1 MNLFYLFDLSKKG
14 YFSLPFP
21 TPKNTY
27 RGLILSMSLF
37 YLFGL
42 SKKGY
47 FSLPFLVIIALLL
60 FLRNLTFLVF
70 RTVPLSLYM
79 VSGNGTIPTFPISAA
94 CAALLLSFF
103 FLHNLLPLTPSRLNR
118 LSYHYS
124 SLSFSII

>member
-37 YLFGL
+37 YLFDL

>member
-27 RGLILSMSLF
+27 RGLILSMNLF
-37 YLFGL
+37 YLFDL

>member
-1 MNLFYLFDLSKKG
+1 MSLFYLFDLSKKG

-37 YLFGL
+37 YLFDL